1 MLFFSFRLTTSWENV
16 QGQNF
21 FRTFTSGTHLGR
33 TMPES
38 YHSQFYL
45 WDDVKSFGDL
55 PAFCLHNEMTVFPV
69 AGNHLEYHWIPFFFF
84 SFDNMA
90 FIVTV
95 CLFIVFRFPP
105 PWAYLLLVDCC
116 HWHLF
121 LLFEQAWHFVLLG
134 GKDGHDGNWVY
145 WDCSILICLSSWAY
159 PGLAG

>member
-1 MLFFSFRLTTSWENV
+1 MFK
-16 QGQNF
+16 G
-21 FRTFTSGTHLGR
+21 RTFSKPFLLAPILVEPCLSHITVSFIYGMTLRVLVIYLPSAFITRWLSFLLRGTIFNTIEFL
-33 TMPES
+33 
-38 YHSQFYL
+38 
-45 WDDVKSFGDL
+45 
-55 PAFCLHNEMTVFPV
+55 
-69 AGNHLEYHWIPFFFF
+69 FFF